1 VVEAGLV
8 PGHLVIV
15 GVVDAGHMAGHLL
28 IVGVVDVGLAPMVTV
43 S

>member
-1 VVEAGLV
+1 MQDLCLV
-8 PGHLVIV
+8 TLV

-28 IVGVVDVGLAPMVTV
+28 IVGVVDVGLAPLVTL